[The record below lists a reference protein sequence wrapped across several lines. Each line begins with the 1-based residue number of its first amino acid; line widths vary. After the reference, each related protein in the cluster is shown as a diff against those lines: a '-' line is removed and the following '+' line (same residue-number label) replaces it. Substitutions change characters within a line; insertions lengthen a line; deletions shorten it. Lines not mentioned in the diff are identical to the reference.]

1 MLDRIIEMK
10 KGEKMSKGWIG
21 IDLDGTLAHYDGWK
35 GPDHIGEPVLKIL
48 ERVKLWMAAD
58 KYEIRIFTARAG
70 VPEQI
75 PPVVAW
81 LEKHGIGGLAITN
94 VKDFSMIELWDDRC
108 VQIISNLGISFQEHA
123 QEEIKTLEACIHK
136 PPRPIHFFEDDGTE
150 RVLEWEEG
158 DESVGIFSC
167 YRTTDSMPAWI
178 HTIKAER
185 MRQDKKWGEQNHDNH
200 KWNTILCEEKGE
212 VSKAILEHDGP
223 GVLKE
228 LSHVAAVA
236 VAWIEAIGRRAT
248 REKT

>member
-1 MLDRIIEMK
+1 
-10 KGEKMSKGWIG
+10 MSKGWIG
-21 IDLDGTLAHYDGWK
+21 VDLDGTLAHYDGWK

-48 ERVKLWMAAD
+48 ERVKLWMAVD

-108 VQIISNLGISFQEHA
+108 VQIISNLGISIAEEAIMGFADEQLCQVDEILSRRPALDGIPERNDKILHA
-123 QEEIKTLEACIHK
+123 IKTASEVDRLHAAIDRL
-136 PPRPIHFFEDDGTE
+136 PFWTALI
-150 RVLEWEEG
+150 
-158 DESVGIFSC
+158 
-167 YRTTDSMPAWI
+167 A
-178 HTIKAER
+178 AER
-185 MRQDKKWGEQNHDNH
+185 QRQDARWGIQNHDDH

>member
-1 MLDRIIEMK
+1 
-10 KGEKMSKGWIG
+10 MSKGWIG
-21 IDLDGTLAHYDGWK
+21 VDLDGTLAHYDGWK
-35 GPDHIGEPVLKIL
+35 GPDNIGEPVLKIL
-48 ERVKLWMAAD
+48 ERVKLWMAVD

-94 VKDFSMIELWDDRC
+94 IKDFSMIELWDDRC

-123 QEEIKTLEACIHK
+123 QEEIKTPEACIQ
-136 PPRPIHFFEDDGTE
+136 RE
-150 RVLEWEEG
+150 
-158 DESVGIFSC
+158 
-167 YRTTDSMPAWI
+167 SMPAWFDEI
-178 HTIKAER
+178 RAER
-185 MRQDKKWGEQNHDNH
+185 RRQDAKWGEQNHDDH

-212 VSKAILEHDGP
+212 VSKAILEHDDP

-248 REKT
+248 REKI